1 MSPEVPMVKEQGI
14 GLAMGMWSRL
24 AADQGIS
31 PEGIK
36 KLHDSFQQRMDN
48 PAHRKKKKDMTVNPH
63 YFSSESF
70 AKPMASGY
78 EFYKKL
84 VKEIKK

>member
-14 GLAMGMWSRL
+14 DLAMGMWSRL
-24 AADQGIS
+24 AADKGAS

-36 KLHDSFQQRMDN
+36 ELHDSFQQRMDN
-48 PAHRKKKKDMTVNPH
+48 PAYRKKKKDMTVNLH

-70 AKPMASGY
+70 GKPVASGY
-78 EFYKKL
+78 KLYKKL